1 MAERQSS
8 NPNYKKPKVTKEVE
22 SAVLQV
28 SDIVYVPTDLE
39 RRCKA
44 EFWVK
49 WLDGPSR
56 KTDTLTAA
64 AVAQVLGKQT
74 LNQSWSKPGFKD
86 WFLNGDSFRI
96 SVEQYCMEAVEI
108 TRQIMYN
115 SEKDSDKLKA
125 ARTFMELGKK
135 FETSKKEIVVADAQ
149 IQKMDI
155 TELKDFIKQNRESL
169 MGLLEESDE
178 D

>member
-8 NPNYKKPKVTKEVE
+8 NPGYKKPAVKKELDT
-22 SAVLQV
+22 AVLQV
-28 SDIVYVPTDLE
+28 ADLIYVPTDLE

-49 WLDGPSR
+49 WNEGPSR
-56 KTDTLTAA
+56 KTDKLTAA

-86 WFLNGDSFRI
+86 WFLNANSFQI
-96 SVEQYCMEAVEI
+96 AVEQYCAEAVEI
-108 TRQIMYN
+108 TRQIMY
-115 SEKDSDKLKA
+115 SAEKESDKLKA

-135 FETSKKEIVVADAQ
+135 FETNKKEIIVADAA
-149 IQKMDI
+149 IQKMGI
-155 TELKDFIKQNRESL
+155 EELKDFIKQNRESL
-169 MGLLEESDE
+169 MGLLEESD